1 LPFWVGRD
9 ERRQGE
15 ESHIRPRG
23 GRPILIHVPVSH
35 YSEKVRW
42 ALDLKR
48 VPHIRRWPPGG
59 LHPLASLV
67 ATHGRHDTVPALV
80 FDEEAIGDSTA
91 IIGRLEERYPDPS
104 LYPEAAAD
112 RRRALEL
119 EDFFDEELGPY
130 IRRWAYHHLTRD
142 AELIAELAAH
152 QMQYLPDAALTV
164 AKPGLRLFLNLRFS
178 TASPDRARAAEEK
191 VVAALDRLE
200 AELDGGE
207 YLVGG
212 HFTVADLTAAA
223 LLYPL
228 VMPAQVAWRPSRLPR
243 AWSEFLETH
252 EGRPSLEWVAEMY
265 RRHRG

>member
-1 LPFWVGRD
+1 M
-9 ERRQGE
+9 
-15 ESHIRPRG
+15 
-23 GRPILIHVPVSH
+23 
-35 YSEKVRW
+35 
-42 ALDLKR
+42 
-48 VPHIRRWPPGG
+48 
-59 LHPLASLV
+59 
-67 ATHGRHDTVPALV
+67 
-80 FDEEAIGDSTA
+80 
-91 IIGRLEERYPDPS
+91 
-104 LYPEAAAD
+104 
-112 RRRALEL
+112 
-119 EDFFDEELGPY
+119 
-130 IRRWAYHHLTRD
+130 TRD
-142 AELIAELAAH
+142 PELVAELAAH

-228 VMPAQVAWRPSRLPR
+228 VMPPQVAWRPSRLPR

-252 EGRPSLEWVAEMY
+252 EGRSSLKWVAKMY